1 MTLWIVIPT
10 EYKENPSLLID
21 QSRKPSFGTKR
32 TKNYTSGTI
41 RGFEFKENAL
51 SHLER
56 MGVPYNLFPE
66 ELK

>member
-10 EYKENPSLLID
+10 ELREKPSLLIE
-21 QSRKPSFGTKR
+21 QSRKPTFGTKR

-41 RGFEFKENAL
+41 RGFEFKENAI

-66 ELK
+66 EL